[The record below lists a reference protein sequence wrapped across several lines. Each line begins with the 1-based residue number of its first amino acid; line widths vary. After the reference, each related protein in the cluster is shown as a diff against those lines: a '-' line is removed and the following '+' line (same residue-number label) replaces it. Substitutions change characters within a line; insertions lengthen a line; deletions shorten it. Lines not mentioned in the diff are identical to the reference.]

1 MEGVT
6 LTKVVHEYHQDGDDM
21 QVDNAYQSIRITA
34 DDAGA
39 GFYFVIETERWA
51 INNPED
57 ILELIGEV
65 KKSLKE

>member
-1 MEGVT
+1 
-6 LTKVVHEYHQDGDDM
+6 M